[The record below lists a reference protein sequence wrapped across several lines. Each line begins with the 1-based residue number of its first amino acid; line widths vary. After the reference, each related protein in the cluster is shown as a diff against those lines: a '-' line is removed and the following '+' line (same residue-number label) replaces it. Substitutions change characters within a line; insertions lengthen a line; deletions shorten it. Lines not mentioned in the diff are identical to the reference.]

1 MWINIIPRDQILK
14 IIEIIISMIRIINL
28 LCMVCPPV
36 SFISKLVMFFTIVKQ
51 KERIGILVTELELK
65 REELIKKTSRF
76 FDDDC
81 LSFGGSVSQC
91 S

>member
-1 MWINIIPRDQILK
+1 
-14 IIEIIISMIRIINL
+14 MIRIINL